1 MSTANNT
8 NAPVSADLTPPGGPG
23 LAPAGGGLPV
33 AVPNGENMGFEPEFY
48 SAQKTD
54 IGYTTNEDTNENDV
68 FAGQGPVCTR
78 DSLGSRVSVSETDT
92 SSAPTDTPV
101 DYSAFDVPG
110 ADPSDDV
117 EPFQVPSSPEHIE
130 AARAFFE
137 AEKAAETS
145 GQVKRAQTLSRVFSV
160 MQYANHP
167 ETGVPIY
174 SQEQLENGLALLDD
188 QYGSMWSAFIAHPLD
203 RLVEVDEGSVDCR
216 CIGLKG
222 LHWHLVLLFKDDKR
236 PKIRTVSN
244 ALQIPSARVRVPREV
259 TAQEGGDEHKGSGA
273 APKAFFDFC
282 EYLPHESRRADAI
295 AGVHQTERTY
305 LTDSTQ
311 DGNPGKY
318 QYGRGRVVANFN
330 FSTELDA
337 HLASRVSAA
346 EGGKSLITRKRK
358 LRRAVMDG
366 MPLDAAEV
374 ADRDAFADDLPRLQL
389 LRSRF
394 EQKQGALV
402 AEGLGTAWHKSVLA
416 ICGPKG
422 SGKGILADEVAA
434 QTQALVA
441 LAGCDWPYVQPP
453 GRNALEAVGDAKITH
468 HDDARF
474 DITPTYDE
482 TLRYTDNHRATEA
495 YKRHTRS
502 GQVVAPRLIMMS
514 STETPQSLG
523 LTMKARKPSDV
534 LAFNAQAM
542 KQFPPV
548 DIDEFLRRIGW
559 AVEVSIPESV
569 RLTGDDHQDY
579 PMIRAEMLV
588 SIRRVTVNAAR
599 RIEPVLNR
607 QGEPL
612 GEITTT
618 HEMAPVAVV
627 KGAQDAARFLAV
639 SILMENNRDVIEQI
653 PESELAAYL
662 AQKAAIEVAAT
673 EESDRH
679 RQASIAAAEEVARQ
693 NREVIEAQQRS
704 KLAKLEAERREL
716 ELCTCSLRQSGLYAR
731 HSNECPALSDEE
743 RQRRAKDK
751 QKMLDAK
758 VERLRANGGL
768 LVAGGAR

>member
-1 MSTANNT
+1 MSTTDRTSAL
-8 NAPVSADLTPPGGPG
+8 VSADLTPPGGPG
-23 LAPAGGGLPV
+23 LAPAEGGLPV
-33 AVPNGENMGFEPEFY
+33 VVPNGEDMGSEPKLFP
-48 SAQKTD
+48 AQKTD
-54 IGYTTNEDTNENDV
+54 IGYTTDEDTTDNNV
-68 FAGQGPVCTR
+68 SAGQMPVCTR

-92 SSAPTDTPV
+92 SSAPTDTAV

-117 EPFQVPSSPEHIE
+117 EPFEVPSSPEHIE

-137 AEKAAETS
+137 AQKAAETPE
-145 GQVKRAQTLSRVFSV
+145 QVKRAQTLSRVFSV

-167 ETGVPIY
+167 ETGEPMC
-174 SQEQLENGLALLDD
+174 SQEQLEAGLALLEE
-188 QYGSMWSAFIAHPLD
+188 QFGAMWSAFIAHPLD
-203 RLVEVDEGSVDCR
+203 RLVEVDEGTVECR
-216 CIGLKG
+216 CVGLKG
-222 LHWHLVLLFKDDKR
+222 LHWHLVLLFKEKR

-244 ALQIPSARVRVPREV
+244 ALEIPSARVRVPKEV
-259 TAQEGGDEHKGSGA
+259 VAQEGGDQHKGSGA

-295 AGVHQTERTY
+295 PGVHQTDRTY

-318 QYGRGRVVANFN
+318 QYGRGRVVANFD
-330 FSTELDA
+330 FSAELDA
-337 HLASRVSAA
+337 HMAGRVSAA
-346 EGGKSLITRKRK
+346 EGGKSLTARKRK

-366 MPLDAAEV
+366 MTLAAAEV
-374 ADRDAFADDLPRLQL
+374 ADRDAFADDLPRLEL
-389 LRSRF
+389 LRSRY
-394 EQKQGALV
+394 EQKRSALV
-402 AEGLGTAWHKSVLA
+402 AEGLGTAWHTSLLTL
-416 ICGPKG
+416 CGPKG

-453 GRNALEAVGDAKITH
+453 GRNALEAVGEAKIAH

-534 LAFNAQAM
+534 LAFNAQGS
-542 KQFPPV
+542 KRFPPV

-569 RLTGDDHQDY
+569 QLTGDDHQDY
-579 PMIRAEMLV
+579 PVIRAEMLV

-599 RIEPVLNR
+599 RIEPVLSR
-607 QGEPL
+607 EGEPL

-639 SILMENNRDVIEQI
+639 SILMENNRDVIELI

-662 AQKAAIEVAAT
+662 AQRAAIEVAAA
-673 EESDRH
+673 EESER
-679 RQASIAAAEEVARQ
+679 RKQAVAAAAEEAAQRAAEAAAKK
-693 NREVIEAQQRS
+693 REKEIERW
-704 KLAKLEAERREL
+704 EAERRKL
-716 ELCTCSLRQSGLYAR
+716 ATCTCSPRPAASYGWHADT
-731 HSNECPALSDEE
+731 CPVLTEDER
-743 RQRRAKDK
+743 RQRAEAHRAE
-751 QKMLDAK
+751 LDRK
-758 VERLRANGGL
+758 VKRLRANGGL
-768 LVAGGAR
+768 LVVGGAR

>member
-1 MSTANNT
+1 MSAPDRASSTA
-8 NAPVSADLTPPGGPG
+8 PADLNPPGGPS
-23 LAPAGGGLPV
+23 LAPAAGGLPV
-33 AVPNGENMGFEPEFY
+33 AAPNSENMGSEPEFY
-48 SAQKTD
+48 PAQNTD
-54 IGYTTNEDTNENDV
+54 IGYTTDDHTTENDV
-68 FAGQGPVCTR
+68 SAGQKPVCTR

-101 DYSAFDVPG
+101 DYSTFEVPG
-110 ADPSDDV
+110 ADSSDDV
-117 EPFQVPSSPEHIE
+117 EPFEVASSPDHIE

-137 AEKAAETS
+137 RQKNSETQE
-145 GQVKRAQTLSRVFSV
+145 QVKRAQTLSRVFSV

-167 ETGVPIY
+167 ETGEPMY
-174 SQEQLENGLALLDD
+174 SQEQLEAGLALLEE
-188 QYGSMWSAFIAHPLD
+188 QFGTMWSAFIAHPLD
-203 RLVEVDEGSVDCR
+203 RIVEVDEGTVDCR
-216 CIGLKG
+216 CTGLKG
-222 LHWHLVLLFKDDKR
+222 LHWHLVLWFKEKR
-236 PKIRTVSN
+236 PKTRTVSN
-244 ALQIPSARVRVPREV
+244 ALEIPSARVRVPKEV
-259 TAQEGGDEHKGSGA
+259 VAEEGGDEHKGSGA
-273 APKAFFDFC
+273 APKAFFDLC

-295 AGVHQTERTY
+295 PGVRQIERTY
-305 LTDSTQ
+305 LTDNKQ

-318 QYGRGRVVANFN
+318 QYGRGRIVANFD
-330 FSTELDA
+330 FSAELDA
-337 HLASRVSAA
+337 HMVGRVSAA
-346 EGGKSLITRKRK
+346 EGGKSLTARKRK

-366 MPLDAAEV
+366 MTLDVAEV
-374 ADRDAFADDLPRLQL
+374 ADRDAFADDLPRLEML
-389 LRSRF
+389 HSRY
-394 EQKQGALV
+394 EQKRGALV
-402 AEGLGTAWHKSVLA
+402 ADGLGTTWHKSVLA

-422 SGKGILADEVAA
+422 SGKGILADEVAT

-441 LAGCDWPYVQPP
+441 LAGYDWPYVQPP

-495 YKRHTRS
+495 YKRHSRS

-534 LAFNAQAM
+534 LAFNAQGA
-542 KQFPPV
+542 KRFPPV

-559 AVEVSIPESV
+559 AVEVSIPESLQ
-569 RLTGDDHQDY
+569 LTGNDHEDY
-579 PMIRAEMLV
+579 PVIRAEMLV
-588 SIRRVTVNAAR
+588 SIRRVRVNSVR

-607 QGEPL
+607 EGQPL

-639 SILMENNRDVIEQI
+639 SILMENNRDVIELI

-662 AQKAAIEVAAT
+662 AQKAAIEVAAA
-673 EESDRH
+673 EESERR
-679 RQASIAAAEEVARQ
+679 RQAAAAAAEEAEQRAAEIAAKKRLKEIERWQAEQRLAAMCTCTPRPAGSYGRHGDACPVLTEEDRRQ
-693 NREVIEAQQRS
+693 R
-704 KLAKLEAERREL
+704 LEA
-716 ELCTCSLRQSGLYAR
+716 
-731 HSNECPALSDEE
+731 
-743 RQRRAKDK
+743 RRAE
-751 QKMLDAK
+751 LDRK

>member
-1 MSTANNT
+1 MSVHVIDIATD
-8 NAPVSADLTPPGGPG
+8 SADMTPPGRPG
-23 LAPAGGGLPV
+23 LAPDANGQPV
-33 AVPNGENMGFEPEFY
+33 VVPNSENMGFEPEFFA
-48 SAQKTD
+48 AQKTD
-54 IGYTTNEDTNENDV
+54 IGYTTDEYTTENDV
-68 FAGQGPVCTR
+68 SAGQEPVCPR

-101 DYSAFDVPG
+101 DYSAFEVPG

-117 EPFQVPSSPEHIE
+117 EPFEVSSSPDHIE
-130 AARAFFE
+130 AARVFFE
-137 AEKAAETS
+137 EQKASETPD
-145 GQVKRAQTLSRVFSV
+145 QVKRAQTLSRVFSV

-167 ETGVPIY
+167 ETGEPMY
-174 SQEQLENGLALLDD
+174 SQEQLEDGLALLEE
-188 QYGSMWSAFIAHPLD
+188 QFGEMWSAFTAHPFD
-203 RLVEVDEGSVDCR
+203 RLVEVDEGTVDCR

-222 LHWHLVLLFKDDKR
+222 LHWHLVLWFKEKR
-236 PKIRTVSN
+236 PKTRTVSN
-244 ALQIPSARVRVPREV
+244 ALEVPSARVRWPKEV
-259 TAQEGGDEHKGSGA
+259 VAQEGGDEHQGSGA
-273 APKAFFDFC
+273 ASKAFFDLC

-295 AGVHQTERTY
+295 PGVHQTERTY
-305 LTDSTQ
+305 LTDNKQ

-318 QYGRGRVVANFN
+318 QYGRGRIVANFDFN
-330 FSTELDA
+330 AELDA
-337 HLASRVSAA
+337 HMAGRVSAA
-346 EGGKSLITRKRK
+346 EGGKSITARKRK

-366 MPLDAAEV
+366 MTLDAAQA
-374 ADRDAFADDLPRLQL
+374 ADRDAFADDLPRLEL
-389 LRSRF
+389 LRSRY
-394 EQKQGALV
+394 EQKRGALV
-402 AEGLGTAWHKSVLA
+402 AEGLGTTWHKSVLA

-482 TLRYTDNHRATEA
+482 TLRYTDNHRATEP

-534 LAFNAQAM
+534 LAFNAQGA
-542 KQFPPV
+542 KRFPPV

-559 AVEVSIPESV
+559 AVEVSIPESLQ
-569 RLTGDDHQDY
+569 LTGNDHEDY

-607 QGEPL
+607 EGEPL

-639 SILMENNRDVIEQI
+639 SILMENNRDVIELI

-662 AQKAAIEVAAT
+662 AQKAAIEVAAA
-673 EESDRH
+673 EENERR
-679 RQASIAAAEEVARQ
+679 RQAAAAAAEEAEQRAAEVAAKKRQQDIERWQAEQRKAAMCTCMPRPAGGYGRHADSCPVLTEDERQQRVDARRAELDLKVAR
-693 NREVIEAQQRS
+693 
-704 KLAKLEAERREL
+704 L
-716 ELCTCSLRQSGLYAR
+716 
-731 HSNECPALSDEE
+731 H
-743 RQRRAKDK
+743 
-751 QKMLDAK
+751 
-758 VERLRANGGL
+758 ANGGL
-768 LVAGGAR
+768 LVVGCAA